1 MKHIT
6 EYLMWKINSRVI
18 RLEAEKSE
26 GYCSS
31 DYPKSVAGM
40 EMKQQYGIEKCLE
53 NKILQRW

>member
-1 MKHIT
+1 
-6 EYLMWKINSRVI
+6 MWKINSRVI

-40 EMKQQYGIEKCLE
+40 EMKQPYGIEKCLE